1 MCVVLA
7 YVASPRTQQASYIT
21 NNTDLNA

>member
-7 YVASPRTQQASYIT
+7 YVASPRTQQAYIT